1 MRKTKWV
8 KAEELKLGDHFI
20 NDNLS
25 ERIVCEIC
33 GALEYDMDA
42 YKDKPI
48 FAYDIA
54 RNITV
59 LHEKD
64 DEVLLIL

>member
-1 MRKTKWV
+1 MNKTKLI
-8 KAEELKLGDHFI
+8 KAEELKYGDHFI
-20 NDNLS
+20 YENT
-25 ERIVCEIC
+25 ERIMCSIC
-33 GALEYDMDA
+33 GALECDINA
-42 YKDKPI
+42 YEDKPI

-64 DEVLLIL
+64 DLVLLIL

>member
-1 MRKTKWV
+1 MRKTKLV
-8 KAEELKLGDHFI
+8 KAEELKYGDHFI
-20 NDNLS
+20 YDNT
-25 ERIVCEIC
+25 ERIRCSIC
-33 GALEYDMDA
+33 GALEYDVDA
-42 YKDKPI
+42 YEDKPI

>member
-1 MRKTKWV
+1 MRKTKLV

-20 NDNLS
+20 YDNT
-25 ERIVCEIC
+25 ERIACEIC
-33 GALEYDMDA
+33 GALGYDL
-42 YKDKPI
+42 YTYGDKPI

-54 RNITV
+54 RNITI

-64 DEVLLIL
+64 DKVLLII